1 MIDRNIYPKIEIQ
14 GQQKQTHAGIGTTID
29 WLSLTIPSSLTWEP
43 ITIHLQREREVSKE
57 PDDRS
62 FNSLVLKALFI
73 SKRTSLSKDQKY
85 KSTDEEERELQR

>member
-1 MIDRNIYPKIEIQ
+1 MRNQHVIDRNIYPKIEIQ

-62 FNSLVLKALFI
+62 FNSLVLFRFNNNLVFP
-73 SKRTSLSKDQKY
+73 TGDQ
-85 KSTDEEERELQR
+85 ELDGL